1 MNKALSLAILAV
13 LYGATVSGCHA
24 QRQSVPRAEAENW
37 IRYLVPLPKSIEFT
51 GKLTLNTSE
60 IGFQAPKTN
69 NETVHQAL
77 KELKE
82 CLGKTEERPVKAFT
96 IQMILGGPDAEQLK
110 ALKNSDQA
118 YYIQPMD
125 QDKGL
130 RLIALSPRGLY
141 YAAKTLQQLIRPF
154 VQNGQVRMPLVKVT
168 DWPDLEDRG
177 LWGGD
182 SGMNVEWLAERK
194 MNIIENIS
202 WRSVDKNGRGTSGPK
217 PFWEQ
222 ALVEGPKRGINVIPA
237 VLHLEQVSGP
247 YPNGLTLFD
256 IYPNL
261 KAKGGQ
267 KGAICYSQPEFVG
280 VLTDWIIALKNLPNV
295 SEVSVW
301 LAENLHG
308 QGGCQCEQCK
318 KVDRTVLEFRTV
330 LAAWRKAQEKLGTK
344 FGLRILTSEET
355 RPSNKLLFAE
365 VPPDVKV
372 WYYESLLT
380 YTNGKEPM
388 IVGDVLDFI
397 KRGGWVGPVPNLSA
411 FVHLHHPFTSPQFAH
426 YRLQDFVDNGC
437 RGLLGYAC
445 TGLQINRFL
454 VEAAAEWAW
463 NAKGRSP
470 REFAVS
476 WALRNGIK
484 EPEKFAD
491 WVDLHGNVSWDVY
504 GSDFPLSEKRHFPG
518 PIAKRIREGN
528 LPALGEVLGPFR
540 GPWGQIKTLE
550 QFDQDVQNENRAL
563 RLARELG
570 VDEFIYE
577 TLVIDG
583 YIRALRAAYDLG
595 KLVQNG
601 KVAEEKKSAASKLLS
616 RCIDGLQ
623 QSVDALPK
631 WFESVTGS
639 EPEDLES
646 IKLVQQT
653 ISELKELGKDLGL
666 QVPER

>member
-1 MNKALSLAILAV
+1 EVAV
-13 LYGATVSGCHA
+13 
-24 QRQSVPRAEAENW
+24 
-37 IRYLVPLPKSIEFT
+37 
-51 GKLTLNTSE
+51 
-60 IGFQAPKTN
+60 QAPKSEN
-69 NETVHQAL
+69 DTVRQAVIELKQAL
-77 KELKE
+77 GRVDESAA
-82 CLGKTEERPVKAFT
+82 KTFT
-96 IQMILGGPDAEQLK
+96 IQMVLGGREAEELK

-118 YYIQPMD
+118 YLILPLEQN
-125 QDKGL
+125 KGL
-130 RLIALSPRGLY
+130 KLVALSPRGLY
-141 YAAKTLQQLIRPF
+141 YASKTLQQLIRPF
-154 VQNGQVRMPLVKVT
+154 VQNGQVRMPLVKVK

-182 SGMNVEWLAERK
+182 SGENVEWLAERK
-194 MNIIENIS
+194 MNVIENIS

-217 PFWEQ
+217 PFWEK
-222 ALVEGPKRGINVIPA
+222 ALTEGPKRAINVIPA

-247 YPNGLTLFD
+247 YQNGLRLFD

-267 KGAICYSQPEFVG
+267 EGAICYSQPEFVG
-280 VLTDWIIALKNLPNV
+280 VLTDWIVALKNLPNV
-295 SEVSVW
+295 TEVSVW

-308 QGGCQCEQCK
+308 QGGCQCDQCK

-330 LAAWRKAQEKLGTK
+330 LAAWHKAQEKLGTK

-365 VPPDVKV
+365 VPPGVKV

-426 YRLQDFVDNGC
+426 YRLEEFVESGC
-437 RGLLGYAC
+437 KGLLGYAC
-445 TGLQINRFL
+445 TGLKINRFL

-463 NAKGRSP
+463 NAKGRTP

-476 WALRNGIK
+476 WAVRNGIK
-484 EPEKFAD
+484 DPEKFAD
-491 WVDLHGNVSWDVY
+491 WVELHGAVAWDVY

-528 LPALGEVLGPFR
+528 LPALGEVQGAYR
-540 GPWGQIKTLE
+540 GPWGQIQTLE
-550 QFDQDVQNENRAL
+550 QFDQDVANENRAL
-563 RLARELG
+563 RLAREMG
-570 VDEFIYE
+570 IDEFIYE
-577 TLVIDG
+577 TQVVDG

-595 KLVQNG
+595 KLVRDG
-601 KVAEEKKSAASKLLS
+601 KVADDNKAAASKLLG
-616 RCIDGLQ
+616 RCIEALQ
-623 QSVDALPK
+623 QSVDSLPK
-631 WFESVTGS
+631 WFEAVTGS
-639 EPEDLES
+639 KPEQLES
-646 IKLVQQT
+646 ITLVEEM
-653 ISELKELGKDLGL
+653 ISQLKELGRDLGL
-666 QVPER
+666 EIAKS